1 MRLLVAEND
10 SALAT
15 FLQESFNHEHY
26 SVDLTHD
33 SEEAKKWVEER
44 DYDLAILDL
53 NLARDEGTQVLQYV
67 RAKRRQLPILV
78 LSGRNRAEERVQILD
93 MGADDLV
100 LKPFAFSELSAR
112 VRALLR
118 RGGRSAEA
126 VLCIEDLELNRVEH
140 SVKRAGRAI
149 ELTPKE
155 FGLLEYLM
163 RNAGQHVTRAQIIEH
178 VWNLSFDTMFAFFVV
193 LYSSAQIDKR
203 KAGQLAMAIQVAF
216 QQMGVFDAASSK
228 VALASADPTPVAD
241 VQIIESV
248 KRLQNLGQLPTTPPA
263 SPAGSVDRPKMDEL
277 QKKLE
282 DALALQIDNR
292 IISVKPNKEGIV
304 VSLREAGFFQ
314 SGSTQLGPQTI
325 PALAAIVKIIGPEK
339 MDIRIEGHTDNVPI
353 HNGKYDSN
361 WELSTARA
369 TEIIKL
375 FITKFALA
383 PNRLSASGYGEYYP
397 TTSNDT
403 AEGRAMNR
411 RVDLVILNSFSDA
424 GVPTPTAVAPDAI
437 PSDDCA
443 AVAAANDQRAK
454 SCRALGAEF
463 LFTEFIAGK
472 SRQVKQRRAGRSNQ
486 KAREAG
492 SEKCA
497 RTMTRAQFGCARD
510 RGRTAAGRGS
520 GGRVRSGRRSI
531 RGDFLHHSRRQL
543 LADRARSVVN
553 AALRQRQRAAAVASL
568 GIHALQRNFLLLGI
582 QPGEIH
588 IRKLGS
594 QHRILQKYLSGI
606 FKRLDGRVHRQSQ
619 QQSHLGFIQLIGKK
633 PFVLLHHVAV
643 RIHHKQRR
651 QSRHAAI
658 FLHDRAVGHHNRIID
673 SGLFRELL
681 HVRRIAVVHGYAHNL
696 QTVFVAIL
704 QNQSESEF
712 PRGKAGTTSPRN
724 L

>member
-10 SALAT
+10 PALAT
-15 FLQESFNHEHY
+15 FLQESFDHEHY
-26 SVDLTHD
+26 AVDLTHD
-33 SEEAKKWVEER
+33 SEEAKKWIEER

-53 NLARDEGTQVLQYV
+53 NLARDESTQVLQCV
-67 RAKRRQLPILV
+67 RAKRRELPILV
-78 LSGRNRAEERVQILD
+78 LSGQNRAEDRVQILD

-112 VRALLR
+112 VRAVLR
-118 RGGRSAEA
+118 RGGRAVET

-140 SVKRAGRAI
+140 SVKRAGWAI

-216 QQMGVFDAASSK
+216 QQMGIFDAASSK
-228 VALASADPTPVAD
+228 VALASAEPTPMAD
-241 VQIIESV
+241 VQIIANV
-248 KRLQNLGQLPTTPPA
+248 KRLQNLGQLPTPAQGPA
-263 SPAGSVDRPKMDEL
+263 SGSVDRPKMDEL

-292 IISVKPNKEGIV
+292 TISVAPSRKGIV

-383 PNRLSASGYGEYYP
+383 PNRLSASGYAEYYP
-397 TTSNDT
+397 TASNDT

-411 RVDLVILNSFSDA
+411 RVDLVILNSFSAA
-424 GVPTPTAVAPDAI
+424 GLPTPAVITPDTI
-437 PSDDCA
+437 PSVSA
-443 AVAAANDQRAK
+443 PQ
-454 SCRALGAEF
+454 
-463 LFTEFIAGK
+463 
-472 SRQVKQRRAGRSNQ
+472 
-486 KAREAG
+486 
-492 SEKCA
+492 
-497 RTMTRAQFGCARD
+497 
-510 RGRTAAGRGS
+510 
-520 GGRVRSGRRSI
+520 
-531 RGDFLHHSRRQL
+531 
-543 LADRARSVVN
+543 
-553 AALRQRQRAAAVASL
+553 
-568 GIHALQRNFLLLGI
+568 
-582 QPGEIH
+582 
-588 IRKLGS
+588 
-594 QHRILQKYLSGI
+594 
-606 FKRLDGRVHRQSQ
+606 
-619 QQSHLGFIQLIGKK
+619 
-633 PFVLLHHVAV
+633 
-643 RIHHKQRR
+643 
-651 QSRHAAI
+651 
-658 FLHDRAVGHHNRIID
+658 
-673 SGLFRELL
+673 
-681 HVRRIAVVHGYAHNL
+681 
-696 QTVFVAIL
+696 
-704 QNQSESEF
+704 
-712 PRGKAGTTSPRN
+712 
-724 L
+724 